1 MDKKNITTIKEDLVN
16 DFYALA
22 QVHSEEIWKLVQEF
36 DDDKLQFTLELET
49 YERERTQPAKEQLQE
64 GQVERTVIS
73 DADETSFVCG
83 ESSDDNLHGT
93 VRGVGDR
100 GTLKH
105 IKLG

>member
-1 MDKKNITTIKEDLVN
+1 M
-16 DFYALA
+16 
-22 QVHSEEIWKLVQEF
+22 
-36 DDDKLQFTLELET
+36 ELET